1 MEIVSRFGPIQ
12 IDADQVLDFPAGLVG
27 FEDCRRW
34 ALLADERSECV
45 AWLQSVDR
53 PEVALPVASP
63 RRFVPGYQMRVARR
77 DMAPLG
83 LSDPRSAKVL
93 AIVGRTSRGLS
104 LNLKAPVVINLE
116 RRVGRQVTTNGEL
129 PIHYEL
135 GSQPSSAKRIA

>member
-12 IDADQVLDFPAGLVG
+12 IDADQMLEFPAGLLG
-27 FEDCRRW
+27 LEDCRRW
-34 ALLADERSECV
+34 ALLADQQSGCV

-63 RRFVPGYQMRVARR
+63 RRFIPGYQIRVARR

-83 LSDPRSAKVL
+83 LADLRSAKVL
-93 AIVGRTSRGLS
+93 AIIGRTSRGLS

-116 RRVGRQVTTNGEL
+116 SRVGRQLITNGEL

-135 GSQPSSAKRIA
+135 ESQTSTAKRIA